1 MRFNKILKAFLS
13 IALSGALMLSVFNST
28 AYNYDTTVDLNMNG
42 AAAGIRELGKTIQD
56 ILSGEKETSEE
67 EKIVREK
74 VFIGGYPV
82 GLKLYADG
90 VVVVGTEPVDTENGP
105 VDTAQITGIMVG
117 DIIKTFNGEKVT
129 DNRHLSRLI
138 EENKGKSTTLTISRD
153 GEIINI
159 PFCGAYSISEEKY
172 KAGVWVRDSCAGIG
186 TVTFCTKDGY
196 FACLGH
202 AVCDIDTKLTLPI
215 SSGECTSVHL
225 TGYKM
230 SKNGFA
236 GELCGYLEEGNTG
249 TIMLNCNIGVY
260 GRFSMPLVENKLVDI
275 AENNEVEVGEAEVYT
290 TLEDGAVVSYDAR
303 ITQVNHYNTE
313 NKNLLV
319 EITDEELISKT
330 GGIVQGMSGSP
341 VIQNGMLVG
350 AITHVIVDNPTKGYG
365 IFAETMMDSLENAK
379 KSYQVNVE

>member
-1 MRFNKILKAFLS
+1 
-13 IALSGALMLSVFNST
+13 
-28 AYNYDTTVDLNMNG
+28 
-42 AAAGIRELGKTIQD
+42 
-56 ILSGEKETSEE
+56 
-67 EKIVREK
+67 
-74 VFIGGYPV
+74 
-82 GLKLYADG
+82 
-90 VVVVGTEPVDTENGP
+90 
-105 VDTAQITGIMVG
+105 
-117 DIIKTFNGEKVT
+117 
-129 DNRHLSRLI
+129 
-138 EENKGKSTTLTISRD
+138 
-153 GEIINI
+153 
-159 PFCGAYSISEEKY
+159 
-172 KAGVWVRDSCAGIG
+172 
-186 TVTFCTKDGY
+186 
-196 FACLGH
+196 
-202 AVCDIDTKLTLPI
+202 
-215 SSGECTSVHL
+215 
-225 TGYKM
+225 M

-275 AENNEVEVGEAEVYT
+275 AENNEVEIGEAEVYT

-379 KSYQVNVE
+379 KSYQVNLE